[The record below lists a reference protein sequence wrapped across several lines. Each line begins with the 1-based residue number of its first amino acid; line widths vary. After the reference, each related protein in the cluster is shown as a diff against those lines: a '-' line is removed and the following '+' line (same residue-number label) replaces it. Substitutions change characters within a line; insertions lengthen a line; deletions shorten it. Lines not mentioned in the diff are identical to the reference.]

1 MDTQRQNPNNL
12 ASLKGAGLL
21 RQEIPL
27 DGSSN
32 KKKSGKDDG
41 PRILFPAKLHN
52 LLTNANDDPNISCT
66 IQWDIHG
73 RSFKVARSKLFE
85 KDVLPK
91 YFKIT
96 KMKSFIRQ
104 LNLYNFTRITSGR
117 DQGSYYHVD
126 FLRGQYKQCT
136 MIRREKRMAMPKKDY
151 DPEFHTMPFVGTLAD
166 PRDEE
171 QKEEQGIKATTAPV
185 SQALS
190 ANRDVSYPNPNS
202 GVENNPCLG
211 VFDNTTR
218 IVQSPNANA
227 QVSQGYTNGGWY
239 CPRNVGA
246 QDEAMNQG
254 INQYRTFNTAGDVHV
269 PDMQSGVR
277 QQTGAVPDENSKHQ
291 NWSSSPSSSNIQ
303 GHRPPFPNH
312 TNMQYHPDL
321 NKLSQG
327 IHLQTAKPFIGNNCS
342 PAPFVNQSFLQPNQ
356 SHVQCVPQNHLSNF
370 DNNGINTNNAEDSM
384 WNASSALGI
393 ESSKVTCEGQYLMSG
408 NSCGFSSLKTAEG
421 YGKDQRKA
429 FSEPTVQINGLS
441 DKDAYSVCSVDYQV
455 MKKDDSEIDG
465 IERYDSTGLKHGY
478 QKNRNPYVSYVS
490 SSSGHFENQFSL
502 AYGQRSAF
510 AECPQDNGFISD
522 DDLHEMLH

>member
-321 NKLSQG
+321 NKSSQG
-327 IHLQTAKPFIGNNCS
+327 FNSLQVFAQDQGTQGPFPNNLQNLPVFSSGSKQAQRVSQYVASLSSNNPLQTMQQRDHANVSANDHSLSHCASKNSPFSSNYDSQNYWAFIG
-342 PAPFVNQSFLQPNQ
+342 
-356 SHVQCVPQNHLSNF
+356 QN
-370 DNNGINTNNAEDSM
+370 
-384 WNASSALGI
+384 
-393 ESSKVTCEGQYLMSG
+393 TCIRSG
-408 NSCGFSSLKTAEG
+408 NQVDAHGPISQALIQNDIFKTDRVYDCHLEKGGIIDNHRYERYCSS
-421 YGKDQRKA
+421 
-429 FSEPTVQINGLS
+429 PTVSDLSSSTLDGDDSHESIVLHQGLS
-441 DKDAYSVCSVDYQV
+441 LDALNNFLED
-455 MKKDDSEIDG
+455 
-465 IERYDSTGLKHGY
+465 T
-478 QKNRNPYVSYVS
+478 
-490 SSSGHFENQFSL
+490 
-502 AYGQRSAF
+502 
-510 AECPQDNGFISD
+510 GFISE
-522 DDLHEMLH
+522 DDLPTL